1 MVLGQGFYT
10 FFTLEAIS
18 RLLIRVILKNT
29 RLELLNVKEE

>member
-18 RLLIRVILKNT
+18 RLLIRVIPEEYT
-29 RLELLNVKEE
+29 LELLSVNAE